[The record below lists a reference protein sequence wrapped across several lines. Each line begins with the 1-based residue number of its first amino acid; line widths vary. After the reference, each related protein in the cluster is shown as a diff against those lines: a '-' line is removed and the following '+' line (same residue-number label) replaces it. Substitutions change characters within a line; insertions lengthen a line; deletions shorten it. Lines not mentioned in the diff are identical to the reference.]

1 MTEGKPLVAPAPV
14 RRGRAL
20 GWLALVAGIYLL
32 ALWYFDRDRQVL
44 SRLRELASPLCGC
57 VALVLASYGF
67 RYQRWHTVLRVQGY
81 PVAWRSGLVAYL
93 AGFAF
98 TASPGKAGELLR
110 IRYFSRLGVP
120 ARATLS
126 AFVYERALD
135 LLVITLLGIGAA
147 TLVPLFGVFVGIV
160 LSLVLALYVVACWP
174 CLQRCAAAVIDRLPG
189 PPLRRLAHFL
199 LNGASGLRPLLT
211 PGLTLASTLYGAVA
225 WLLTAA
231 AFAWLCHALDIALP
245 WQYAMA
251 IYPLA
256 MLIGA
261 LSFVPG
267 GVGTTEAA
275 IVLMLTATGAGVEVA
290 LAVAI
295 GIRLAS
301 LWLAVA
307 VGMLAMSALETQQP
321 RRIDRGEC
329 DS

>member
-1 MTEGKPLVAPAPV
+1 MAEGTPLSAPAPV

-20 GWLALVAGIYLL
+20 GWLALIAGIYLL
-32 ALWYFDRDRQVL
+32 ALWYFDRDKQVL
-44 SRLRELASPLCGC
+44 SRLQQLAGPLCGC
-57 VALVLASYGF
+57 VVLVLASYGF
-67 RYQRWHTVLRVQGY
+67 RYQRWHAVLRVQGY
-81 PVAWRSGLVAYL
+81 PVAWRPGLAGYL

-120 ARATLS
+120 ARSTLTT
-126 AFVYERALD
+126 FVYERALD
-135 LLVITLLGIGAA
+135 LLVITLLGVGAA
-147 TLVPLFGVFVGIV
+147 SLVPLFGVFASIV
-160 LSLVLALYVVACWP
+160 LGAVLALCVVACWP
-174 CLQRCAAAVIDRLPG
+174 WLQRRAAAVIDRLPG
-189 PPLRRLAHFL
+189 ASLRRLAHFL
-199 LNGASGLRPLLT
+199 LDGASALRPLFT
-211 PGLTLASTLYGAVA
+211 PGLTLSSTCYGAAA

-231 AFAWLCHALDIALP
+231 AFAWLCHAVGIALP
-245 WQYAMA
+245 WQYAVA

-275 IVLMLTATGAGVEVA
+275 IVLMLTAAGAGVDVA

-301 LWLAVA
+301 LWLAVV
-307 VGMLAMSALETQQP
+307 VGMLAMSALEAQP
-321 RRIDRGEC
+321 PR
-329 DS
+329 